1 MFSVQPIAMGDD
13 GGMETRQL
21 EYLIAVV
28 EERGF
33 TRAARRL
40 HATQSTVSASV
51 QALERSLGT
60 VLLDRSTSPVSLTGA
75 GERLLPLARAAV
87 ESAGRLE
94 SEARETGH
102 ELRGRV
108 RLGVFANIDLV
119 DLPRVL
125 GAFHAAHPA
134 VDLQLVTSPEGTRGL
149 ADDLAAGRLDI
160 AFVGLPPGDLPRL
173 RLETVLEVPTV
184 LLLPPGHR
192 LADPARIH
200 ARDLAD
206 EVFVD
211 TPPGFGNR
219 VHADRLLAA
228 RDVGRRV
235 GIEVADLTAIPRYVE
250 AGLGV
255 ALVPLFADP
264 GRCSVH
270 HVPGLDAPWRLSMAV
285 RRDAVLEAATRALLE
300 HLREAHRGLGPDRE

>member
-1 MFSVQPIAMGDD
+1 MILAMPIAMDD
-13 GGMETRQL
+13 DARMETRQL
-21 EYLIAVV
+21 EFLIAVV
-28 EERGF
+28 EESGF

-60 VLLDRSTSPVSLTGA
+60 VLLDRSTSPVSLTAA

-87 ESAGRLE
+87 AAADRVS
-94 SEARETGH
+94 SEARDSGR

-108 RLGVFANIDLV
+108 RLGVFASIDLIG
-119 DLPRVL
+119 LPRLL
-125 GAFHAAHPA
+125 GRFHAAHPA

-173 RLETVLEVPTV
+173 RLETVREVPTV
-184 LLLPPGHR
+184 LLLAPGHR
-192 LADPARIH
+192 LADRARIRV
-200 ARDLAD
+200 RDLVD
-206 EVFVD
+206 EMFVD

-228 RDVGRRV
+228 HDVGRRV
-235 GIEVADLTAIPRYVE
+235 GIEVADLTAVPAYVE

-255 ALVPLFADP
+255 ALVPLLADP
-264 GRCSVH
+264 GRCAVH
-270 HVPGLDAPWRLSMAV
+270 RVPGLDAPWLLSLAV
-285 RRDAVLEAATRALLE
+285 RRHAVLEPAARALLSA
-300 HLREAHRGLGPDRE
+300 LREAHAASWTERE

>member
-1 MFSVQPIAMGDD
+1 MPIAMDDD
-13 GGMETRQL
+13 GRMETRQL

-28 EERGF
+28 EESGF

-60 VLLDRSTSPVSLTGA
+60 VLLDRSTSPVSLTAA

-87 ESAGRLE
+87 AAADRVSA
-94 SEARETGH
+94 EARETGG

-108 RLGVFANIDLV
+108 RVGVFASIDLV

-160 AFVGLPPGDLPRL
+160 AFAGLPAGDLPRL

-192 LADPARIH
+192 LAKAARIR
-200 ARDLAD
+200 AGDLAD

-228 RDVGRRV
+228 RGIARRV
-235 GIEVADLTAIPRYVE
+235 GIEVGDLTAVPRYVA

-255 ALVPLFADP
+255 ALVPALSGH
-264 GRCSVH
+264 GRCAVRR
-270 HVPGLDAPWRLSMAV
+270 VPGLEAPWRLSMAV
-285 RRDAVLEAATRALLE
+285 RRDGVLEPATRALL
-300 HLREAHRGLGPDRE
+300 HALRSAHRALADDGT